1 MNFIKLV
8 TCILLTFFISTIS
21 SAQDIIVTFNGE
33 EIKSKVMEVSIN
45 EIKYKKFEN
54 INGPLYGILKSSV
67 LMIKY
72 ENGSK
77 DVFSNI
83 NNNNTNYT
91 SQIINLNK
99 NKNQVLFGVGLG
111 IGKAFMANLY
121 ENENR
126 TIGNTKGIVK
136 FNQTVNVN
144 FPIYYN
150 INNKISFLTG
160 ISTFFSKY
168 TIQNTTTYSTSTISP
183 SLLIIDIP
191 FDFSYKFKFKK
202 SIIQVFGG
210 PNLSFVGWTFSR
222 GIFDGGATYNVI
234 DYGVNLGV
242 RYPIN
247 KSMSIKMQFISDA
260 FTRKLESFYYN
271 GYGWY
276 YLINKE
282 NYYGKRNFTILSLE
296 YIINK

>member
-8 TCILLTFFISTIS
+8 TCILLTLFISTIS
-21 SAQDIIVTFNGE
+21 SAQDIIVTFKGE

-67 LMIKY
+67 LMIKF

-91 SQIINLNK
+91 SQIINLNE

-121 ENENR
+121 EIENR

-144 FPIYYN
+144 FPVYYN

-160 ISTFFSKY
+160 ISSFFSKY
-168 TIQNTTTYSTSTISP
+168 TIQNTTTYGTSTISP
-183 SLLIIDIP
+183 TLLIIDIP

-202 SIIQVFGG
+202 SNIQVFGG
-210 PNLSFVGWTFSR
+210 PNLSFVGWIFSS
-222 GIFDGGATYNVI
+222 GINGGTTYNVI

-260 FTRKLESFYYN
+260 FTRKIERLNYSW
-271 GYGWY
+271 GRQ
-276 YLINKE
+276 YLIGKD

-296 YIINK
+296 YILNK